1 MNLDGIFSLF
11 GFSDEESKKHKEEL
25 EILKKTPQ
33 FKLGMFHKLVLHN
46 TTYKKHV
53 VKFFSKSSP
62 DLNSNEMD
70 DAGEFITY
78 NRAFYWI
85 QDFKFRSKEWKA
97 VLKEYYSNEE
107 FLCSLKLAINY
118 FESTE
123 EYERCAFLK
132 KIQDLVVDN
141 INKDKNT

>member
-1 MNLDGIFSLF
+1 
-11 GFSDEESKKHKEEL
+11 
-25 EILKKTPQ
+25 
-33 FKLGMFHKLVLHN
+33 
-46 TTYKKHV
+46 
-53 VKFFSKSSP
+53 
-62 DLNSNEMD
+62 MD

-85 QDFKFRSKEWKA
+85 QDFKFRSKEWKS

-132 KIQDLVVDN
+132 KIQDLVIDN
-141 INKDKNT
+141 INKDKNI